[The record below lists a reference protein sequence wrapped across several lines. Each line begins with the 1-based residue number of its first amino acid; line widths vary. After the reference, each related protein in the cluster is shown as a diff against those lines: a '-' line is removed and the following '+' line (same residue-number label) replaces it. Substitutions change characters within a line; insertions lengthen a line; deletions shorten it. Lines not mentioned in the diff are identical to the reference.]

1 MKYCTVIDP
10 LNLTKCRLQPAWGIG
25 YSEQQVCH
33 LALLLCSN
41 FMSNYVP
48 FCWTQHMGKDAAV
61 YELHEIDFKLEL
73 LSSITFYH
81 YIIFNISDNTHEYV
95 GIKYFI
101 ALVGKCS
108 HSSNE
113 QQYKEKKGW
122 YTLKQY
128 RKLLSCH
135 PPFISF
141 SRLSTKLSKIKEP
154 LTNKILFFFQS
165 VSKQL

>member
-1 MKYCTVIDP
+1 MKYFTVIDP
-10 LNLTKCRLQPAWGIG
+10 LNLTNCRLQPGWGIG

-33 LALLLCSN
+33 LALLLYSN
-41 FMSNYVP
+41 FMSNYAP

-81 YIIFNISDNTHEYV
+81 YIIFNISDNSHKYV

-113 QQYKEKKGW
+113 QQYKEKKDDTRW
-122 YTLKQY
+122 NNTENCCPAT
-128 RKLLSCH
+128 LLS
-135 PPFISF
+135 
-141 SRLSTKLSKIKEP
+141 
-154 LTNKILFFFQS
+154 S
-165 VSKQL
+165 VSLVFPPRCQK